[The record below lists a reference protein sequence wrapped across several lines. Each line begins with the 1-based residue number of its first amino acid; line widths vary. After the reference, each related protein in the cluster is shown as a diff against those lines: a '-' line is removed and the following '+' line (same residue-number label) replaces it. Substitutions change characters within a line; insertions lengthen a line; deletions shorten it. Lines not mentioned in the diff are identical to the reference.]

1 MTKIKEIPIDDRP
14 IERLL
19 NKGSDALSN
28 DEIIAIL
35 LKTGTNSISAKD
47 LALNILNKL
56 ENINDLKNI
65 NYESLIKIKGIGKS
79 KAAIILAAIELSKR
93 INQEITNIKNIKMNH
108 PSILF
113 DYYKNLLKDKKQE
126 FFYAVYLNQKNIII
140 KDKLLFIGTI
150 NYSMVHPREIF
161 KEAYLIGAA
170 SIVIIHNHPSGDV
183 LPSNEDYHTTNKIL
197 EASKILGINVIDHII
212 IGNKYYSFYENGE
225 IWEKI

>member
-93 INQEITNIKNIKMNH
+93 INQEIKIIKNIKMNH

>member
-93 INQEITNIKNIKMNH
+93 INQEIKIIKNIKMNH

-225 IWEKI
+225 I